1 LKTRIFKPALQALFV
16 LMLIASEASV
26 FFQPYKVDA
35 APIVEGN
42 TVRISLNDAYIEAT
56 PATLTASGWV
66 DVTFW
71 TRYYDGAVDVVYG
84 FNGLDNVKAINPEV
98 WEEYEHTKT
107 RMIDGVVDGVFTPKE
122 VKSKKDLTKGSKAA
136 SFGKSENLNAYL
148 SDVEYVDE
156 MGTTKTTTIAYE
168 SYDANTKTFRYK
180 SNGQV
185 PQEYKETYVD
195 WNKKSIS
202 SVNLDYAEAKKWD
215 VAQHKTVLKNEP
227 QMTRVWIDIPFAGK
241 ETVTGKY
248 NIGIKPSGLTLQQA
262 KDQGKL
268 WLLDPW
274 YSASWLYRKELT
286 VYGSSAGVQTN
297 YQKLIRVYKADAG
310 VDMPENLAQY
320 TIGGDTFSVCNN
332 VGTDLY
338 LAQSFTAEAT
348 ATAKKI
354 WVKLDKV
361 LAPGGTITCDI
372 FSVHGADNHPNVTIG
387 AATALTTSYVS
398 TTADWYEFD
407 LGAGVALTSG
417 TIYAVVLYNAAAD
430 ATNYPRWRRTT
441 AGAYSL
447 GASWF
452 SDDGGASY
460 MVIAGQDMLFQVLT
474 TTTGTV
480 PLRVDTEAHCLASF
494 NDLRFTKADGTTLLD
509 YWIENSATCAADG
522 YADCWVEL
530 DTIAQMTSLTEHT
543 HYYLYYGNAG
553 ASAVS
558 SGSSTMVQFDN
569 FDSYVAAS
577 DLNGQGGWTATAA
590 GVVISTDHATS
601 GSNSVKIIGSAGS
614 NTMNKALAA
623 TSQAYWVGQWN
634 WKENAAGVY
643 VGSHGNGTNVATPY
657 INNTEDIYF
666 TATNGGATDTGLNAT
681 ADAWNKID
689 RYSEI
694 FTGSGSF
701 VIRYANALSATCQMY
716 ANAGSNGV
724 STLTDITSG
733 AGNDTYIDDWFVAK
747 FAVSQPLWGT
757 AGAEAGAPSCA
768 LTGTAQPDCT
778 ALEVIA
784 GGQTII
790 LTLTNDTWIAAGAG
804 TFDAQRTNIINGLTS
819 AGAEAHGWNVEVK
832 AILQSNLGS
841 VVRTNNT
848 VVTITL
854 PACPLYSVT
863 ALETITVT
871 VPSTAI
877 DMAVAIVAAPTF
889 NVILVAPTVT
899 TGLCT
904 GFGTNWAILNGN
916 ITSTGYP
923 LSVTSRGFNYGLTGA
938 YGSTST
944 TSGAYSTGTY
954 SQLITGLAPATT
966 YHYRAFAT
974 GLGGTGTGVDATF
987 TTSGAVTCHT
997 VFEIATTADEDVY
1010 GINWIG
1016 QSFTTPLGMP
1026 YTVKNVSINVVKVG
1040 APTGTVT
1047 LGIYRATSGVPYGQV
1062 LTSGTFSMVNVPTA
1076 TSSWYGCT
1084 VTEISLEPNT
1094 QYALVASLPDGTA
1107 AAYLQWN
1114 NVAAGGYTGGNS
1126 NASAN
1131 SGTDW
1136 VADTHDMLFRI
1147 CGNPVLQ
1154 IQDVK
1159 VFQTYRQTNDWLV
1172 TVRYINLYPPYYDTY
1187 DVKKYFT
1194 LQLVDSTATVKASSP
1209 VPSWGNRVGNIYLS
1223 AATTTPLTYGGDYRV
1238 RIYGTFTGNPYVE
1251 YSIQATDWMGD
1262 DLVNLDSW
1270 VITSASVVGT
1280 YYSTSMTTYIAERGE
1295 VLNSTGA
1302 GIFSAGIAGL
1312 STVRPAIFQTYT
1324 IPSTYTPGVIT
1335 QAGRLGIPAW
1345 QTNIGTEGTIMLT
1358 RLGNIVG
1365 IGGDIIAIIFMLIA
1379 FFILMGL
1386 AFPAGNTTAALVLSL
1401 PILGAAIW
1409 FGMDLIYIGM
1419 LALVAAFLFIK
1430 NFWIDKGN

>member
-1 LKTRIFKPALQALFV
+1 MKFVKPGLQAIFV

-26 FFQPYKVDA
+26 FFIPQKVEAA
-35 APIVEGN
+35 APVVQDN
-42 TVRISLNDAYIEAT
+42 KVFISLPDAYIEAS

-66 DVTFW
+66 DVVFW
-71 TRYYDGAVDVVYG
+71 TRNYEGAVDVVYG
-84 FNGLDNVKAINPEV
+84 FNGLDNVKAINPES
-98 WEEYEHTKT
+98 WETYEATKT
-107 RMIDGVVDGVFTPKE
+107 RQVDAILTAEFKPEKVISTNTLAKVPL
-122 VKSKKDLTKGSKAA
+122 VADTDLSLNSKYAEIVYEQADPMTSKTTQQTKKLAYDTYDDITG
-136 SFGKSENLNAYL
+136 AYL
-148 SDVEYVDE
+148 YKYN
-156 MGTTKTTTIAYE
+156 GTQ
-168 SYDANTKTFRYK
+168 S
-180 SNGQV
+180 
-185 PQEYKETYVD
+185 QEYKEVVTD
-195 WNKKSIS
+195 WNKKAQPST
-202 SVNLDYAEAKKWD
+202 VQLDYAEAKKWD
-215 VAQHKTVLKNEP
+215 IAQHKTVKRNEP
-227 QMTRVWIDIPFAGK
+227 QMTRVWIDIPFMGK
-241 ETVTGKY
+241 DTVTGKY
-248 NIGIKPSGLTLQQA
+248 NIGIKPSSLTLQQA

-274 YSASWLYRKELT
+274 YSSSWLYRKELT

-310 VDMPENLAQY
+310 ADMPENLAQY
-320 TIGGDTFSVCNN
+320 TANDDDSAYNISA
-332 VGTDLY
+332 GTTY
-338 LAQSFTAEAT
+338 VYQTFTAEAT

-354 WVKLDKV
+354 WLKIFRSGA
-361 LAPGGTITCDI
+361 APSGTPTVTLWTANSGTSKPTATMGVSGTITC
-372 FSVHGADNHPNVTIG
+372 AY
-387 AATALTTSYVS
+387 LS
-398 TTADWYEFD
+398 TVADWYEFD
-407 LGAGVALTSG
+407 LGAGAALTSG
-417 TIYAVVLYNAAAD
+417 NYYAIVVSFAAAAANNLIYFRSD
-430 ATNYPRWRRTT
+430 ASIPAYTNGTI
-441 AGAYSL
+441 GYSL
-447 GASWF
+447 DSGATWV
-452 SDDGGASY
+452 A
-460 MVIAGQDMLFQVLT
+460 QPTLDMMFQVLSST
-474 TTTGTV
+474 AGTV
-480 PLRVDTEAHCLASF
+480 PLRVDTEAHCLANF

-553 ASAVS
+553 AASASNIANMAVFGDDFNRANNTTVGNGWVEIETVGPYSISGNALYFVGGGGAGSHCRQAVTGGVQYVVVSYHKSDDTASYDSIYTSISNYISGLSIGPGAGFFNYLSTAGWVASSIPAVVNTYYKMESLFGTQLNAHWVNQVQVVYGVSPAANPPSTPYFGPGFS
-558 SGSSTMVQFDN
+558 SG
-569 FDSYVAAS
+569 
-577 DLNGQGGWTATAA
+577 GGPWETY
-590 GVVISTDHATS
+590 TDWIFIR
-601 GSNSVKIIGSAGS
+601 K
-614 NTMNKALAA
+614 
-623 TSQAYWVGQWN
+623 WV
-634 WKENAAGVY
+634 
-643 VGSHGNGTNVATPY
+643 
-657 INNTEDIYF
+657 
-666 TATNGGATDTGLNAT
+666 
-681 ADAWNKID
+681 
-689 RYSEI
+689 
-694 FTGSGSF
+694 
-701 VIRYANALSATCQMY
+701 
-716 ANAGSNGV
+716 
-724 STLTDITSG
+724 
-733 AGNDTYIDDWFVAK
+733 
-747 FAVSQPLWGT
+747 VSQPLWGT
-757 AGAEAGAPSCA
+757 AGAELS
-768 LTGTAQPDCT
+768 LT
-778 ALEVIA
+778 
-784 GGQTII
+784 
-790 LTLTNDTWIAAGAG
+790 
-804 TFDAQRTNIINGLTS
+804 
-819 AGAEAHGWNVEVK
+819 
-832 AILQSNLGS
+832 
-841 VVRTNNT
+841 
-848 VVTITL
+848 
-854 PACPLYSVT
+854 
-863 ALETITVT
+863 
-871 VPSTAI
+871 
-877 DMAVAIVAAPTF
+877 
-889 NVILVAPTVT
+889 APTVV

-904 GFGTNWAILNGN
+904 GTGGNWAIVNGN
-916 ITSTGYP
+916 MTVLATGDGTTFNA
-923 LSVTSRGFNYGLTGA
+923 TSRGFNYGLTGA
-938 YGSTST
+938 YGSTSST
-944 TSGAYSTGTY
+944 TGDYPIGAFSA
-954 SQLITGLAPATT
+954 LLTGLAPATT
-966 YHYRAFAT
+966 YHYRAFASVPAIT
-974 GLGGTGTGVDATF
+974 GYGADATF

-997 VFEIATTADEDVY
+997 VFETATTADEDVY

-1026 YTVKNVSINVVKVG
+1026 YTVKNVSINCVKVG

-1076 TSSWYGCT
+1076 TNSWYGCT

-1126 NASAN
+1126 AASAN

-1172 TVRYINLYPPYYDTY
+1172 TVRYVNLYPPYYDTY

-1209 VPSWGNRVGNIYLS
+1209 IPSWGNRVGNIYLS

-1251 YSIQATDWMGD
+1251 YSIQATDWMGN

-1270 VITSASVVGT
+1270 VITSASVIGT
-1280 YYSTSMTTYIAERGE
+1280 YYSTAMTTYIAERGE

-1409 FGMDLIYIGM
+1409 FGMDLIYIGI

-1430 NFWIDKGN
+1430 NFWLDKGN